1 LANIW
6 GKATP
11 LTTASGLFVDAV
23 AAFSVAFV
31 VASLAGAAW
40 GIRPILAVRT
50 AISSFSFIAIPGYQ
64 QGQIRFK
71 EFR

>member
-1 LANIW
+1 
-6 GKATP
+6 
-11 LTTASGLFVDAV
+11 LFVDAV
-23 AAFSVAFV
+23 EAFSVAFV
-31 VASLAGAAW
+31 VASLAAVAAW